1 LFKKRDFLG
10 VWCTKK
16 DVEYFF
22 PRATDGI
29 RKDGIALLLMLSL
42 TRSLRLILCAIWI
55 GTFALGQV
63 NVLTANYDN
72 QRTNAN
78 LQETTLKPSNVSSAT
93 FGKIASVSVDGQI
106 YAQPLYATGVQI
118 LGAKHN
124 VVYVATMHNS
134 VYAIDADAPQASG
147 VLWQLNLGPSVPST
161 MFQDFDDISPEIG
174 ILSTPV
180 IDVSRQVM
188 YLVSETVDA
197 SQTPVFKLHALL
209 LANGREV
216 MNGPVTIAASVP
228 GTGAA
233 SDNGTIAF
241 DAMMQL
247 QRPGLALANGAVYL
261 AFGSHGDSD
270 DFHGWLMS
278 YDTSNLQ
285 RRISVLNTT
294 PDGWGGAI
302 WQAGRAPAIDD
313 LGNLYVATGNG
324 DFDGSTNFGE
334 SLLRL
339 SGTDLK
345 PLDWYTPE
353 DWNDLNDKDW
363 DFGSVGAILLPNTN
377 LVLTG
382 AKSGTLCLIRRD
394 SMGHLQPYE
403 TGTAQAVEV
412 NQWGMFNLALWNNQ
426 NGPIVYLLEPY
437 GPLKAFQIVNG
448 RINSAMLSS
457 YTPSSSTFYAGI
469 AVSATGGAN
478 GTGIV
483 WLTTGDTTAAG
494 GPGTLHALDASN
506 LSHELWNSD
515 MLAARDALGRAA
527 KFVAPTVA
535 NGRVYVPTFSKTLAV
550 FGLLSNTVPTGGPV
564 SSQITA
570 VVNGANFAA
579 TAVSPGEL
587 VAIFGKNL
595 GPSQLIHSQVDSNSQ
610 VGATLAGTQLLF
622 SGIRAPL
629 LYVSANQVGAVVPFG
644 LPGPN
649 TQVQVLYQSVPSS
662 STTVPVIPA
671 TPALF
676 SIDGTG
682 TGSGA
687 ILNQDG
693 SLNSADNP
701 AAPGSVVIL
710 YATGAGN
717 LKPSA
722 SDGSVIGTPPFPRP
736 VLPVTVFIGKQTAE
750 VLYAGA
756 APGMVAG
763 VLQMNVRIPDTT
775 PPGSS
780 VPVAFMVGNYS
791 SSNSVTL
798 AVQ

>member
-1 LFKKRDFLG
+1 M
-10 VWCTKK
+10 
-16 DVEYFF
+16 
-22 PRATDGI
+22 
-29 RKDGIALLLMLSL
+29 LLP
-42 TRSLRLILCAIWI
+42 TRSLRLIFCAVWI

-78 LQETTLKPSNVSSAT
+78 LQHTTLKPSNVSSAT

-134 VYAIDADAPQASG
+134 VYAVDADAPQTSG
-147 VLWQLNLGPSVPST
+147 VLWQLNLGPSVPSA

-180 IDVSRQVM
+180 IDVSRQVL

-209 LANGREV
+209 LANGREA

-228 GTGAA
+228 GIGAA

-241 DAMMQL
+241 DAMSQL

-261 AFGSHGDSD
+261 AFGSHGDSN

-278 YDTSNLQ
+278 YDPSNLQ

-302 WQAGRAPAIDD
+302 WQAGRAPAIDE

-324 DFDGSTNFGE
+324 DFDGSSNFGE

-339 SGTDLK
+339 AGTDLK
-345 PLDWYTPE
+345 PLDWYTPD
-353 DWNDLNDKDW
+353 DWTDLNDKDW

-377 LVLTG
+377 LVLAG

-469 AVSATGGAN
+469 AVSATGGTN

-483 WLTTGDTTAAG
+483 WLTTGDTTAAA
-494 GPGTLHALDASN
+494 GPGTLHALDASD

-515 MLAARDALGRAA
+515 MLATRDALGRAA

-550 FGLLSNTVPTGGPV
+550 FGLLSNTVPTGGP
-564 SSQITA
+564 SQITA

-595 GPSQLIHSQVDSNSQ
+595 GPTQLINSRVDSNNN
-610 VGATLAGTQLLF
+610 VGATLAGTQVLF
-622 SGIRAPL
+622 SGIHAPL

-644 LPGPN
+644 LTGPN
-649 TQVQVLYQSVPSS
+649 TQVQILYQGVLSS

-676 SIDGTG
+676 SVDGTG
-682 TGSGA
+682 TGPGA

-693 SLNSADNP
+693 SLNSAGNP
-701 AAPGSVVIL
+701 AAPGSIVTL

-717 LKPSA
+717 LNPFP
-722 SDGSVIGTPPFPRP
+722 SDGSVITTPPFPSP
-736 VLPVTVFIGKQTAE
+736 VLPVTVFVGKQTAE

-775 PPGSS
+775 PIGPS

>member
-1 LFKKRDFLG
+1 MSIFSQEQHKQINDAGLFLCFRF
-10 VWCTKK
+10 WPIFC
-16 DVEYFF
+16 
-22 PRATDGI
+22 
-29 RKDGIALLLMLSL
+29 ALWVSA
-42 TRSLRLILCAIWI
+42 C
-55 GTFALGQV
+55 ALGQV

-78 LQETTLKPSNVSSAT
+78 LQETRLKPSNVSSAT
-93 FGKIASVSVDGQI
+93 FGKIAGVSVDGQI
-106 YAQPLYATGVQI
+106 YAQPLYAAGIQI

-134 VYAIDADAPQASG
+134 VYAIDADAPQTTG
-147 VLWQLNLGPSVPST
+147 VLWQVNLGPSVPST
-161 MFQDFDDISPEIG
+161 TFQDYADIFPEMG
-174 ILSTPV
+174 ILSTPA
-180 IDVSRQVM
+180 IDLSRQVL
-188 YLVSETVDA
+188 YVVSETLDA
-197 SQTPVFKLHALL
+197 SQSPVFKLHALL

-216 MNGPVTIAASVP
+216 MNGPATIAASVT

-241 DAMMQL
+241 DPAVQL

-278 YDTSNLQ
+278 YDVSNLQ
-285 RRISVLNTT
+285 HRISVLNTT
-294 PDGWGGAI
+294 PDGWGSAI
-302 WQAGRAPAIDD
+302 WQAGRAPAIDE

-334 SLLRL
+334 SLVRL
-339 SGTDLK
+339 SGTDLH
-345 PLDWYTPE
+345 PLDWYTPD

-363 DFGSVGAILLPNTN
+363 DFGSVGAILVPNTN
-377 LVLTG
+377 LVLAG
-382 AKSGTLCLIRRD
+382 AKSGTLCLIQRD
-394 SMGHLQPYE
+394 SMGHLQPYD

-426 NGPIVYLLEPY
+426 NGPIVYLLEPD

-448 RINSAMLSS
+448 RINSAILSK
-457 YTPSSSTFYAGI
+457 YTPGSPSFYAGV
-469 AVSATGGAN
+469 AVSAAGGTN

-483 WLTTGDTTAAG
+483 WLTTGDTDGAG
-494 GPGTLHALDASN
+494 GPGTLRALDASD
-506 LSHELWNSD
+506 LSRELWNSD
-515 MLAARDALGRAA
+515 MLAARDSLGRAA

-535 NGRVYVPTFSKTLAV
+535 NGRVYVPTFSNTLAV
-550 FGLLSNTVPTGGPV
+550 FGLLSNTGPTSGPV
-564 SSQITA
+564 SSQITS

-595 GPSQLIHSQVDSNSQ
+595 GPTQLTNSHVDSNSR
-610 VGATLAGTQLLF
+610 VGATLAGTQVLF
-622 SGIRAPL
+622 SGIHAPL
-629 LYVSANQVGAVVPFG
+629 LYVSANQLGAIVPFG

-649 TQVQVLYQSVPSS
+649 AQVQVLYQGVPSS

-676 SIDGTG
+676 SIDDTG
-682 TGSGA
+682 AGPGS

-693 SLNSADNP
+693 SLNSAANP
-701 AAPGSVVIL
+701 AAPGSVAIL

-717 LKPSA
+717 LNPSA
-722 SDGSVIGTPPFPRP
+722 SDGSVIAAPPFPAP
-736 VLPVTVFIGKQTAE
+736 VLPVTVFIGQQTAE
-750 VLYAGA
+750 VLYAGT

-763 VLQMNVRIPDTT
+763 ILQINVRIPDTT
-775 PPGSS
+775 PAGSN
-780 VPVAFMVGNYS
+780 VPVTLMVGNYS
-791 SSNSVTL
+791 SSNSVTM